1 VFLIGLT
8 GGAVL
13 RQWAVNDRTPTET
26 NSPIEPAVE
35 AVAAAPPTGPQAGSS
50 SRDVP
55 HGPTAPDQITS
66 TSVTVPPTTA
76 PPRFAT
82 VVAPDANKAPP
93 ATLGTVRA
101 FDHDHVDHGHH
112 YDNIAARHDH
122 DDHGLRTQPLSG
134 SARRFVRV
142 ISELDSDSSGV
153 GLRTCQRR

>member
-55 HGPTAPDQITS
+55 DGPTAPDQITS

-93 ATLGTVRA
+93 ATLEPSAPSTTTTSTTATTTTTSPPDTTTTTMGCEPSRCP
-101 FDHDHVDHGHH
+101 D
-112 YDNIAARHDH
+112 
-122 DDHGLRTQPLSG
+122 QPG
-134 SARRFVRV
+134 
-142 ISELDSDSSGV
+142 DSSG
-153 GLRTCQRR
+153 